1 MGFIL
6 KCTLNRLNPHR
17 YRLSNACMNT
27 SQNSSWIAR
36 VPVTLVTAA
45 LVVLGFFF
53 LTVALIAGALVAAV
67 VGARLWWALRKL
79 KRAQPAQVVVEGDY
93 RVIEHESTAVRLP
106 PKP

>member
-1 MGFIL
+1 
-6 KCTLNRLNPHR
+6 
-17 YRLSNACMNT
+17 MNT

-36 VPVTLVTAA
+36 VLVTLLTAV
-45 LVVLGFFF
+45 LVILGFFF

-79 KRAQPAQVVVEGDY
+79 KRAQPADDVVEGDY
-93 RVIEHESTAVRLP
+93 RVIEHESTVVRLP